1 MDKKISISFEIDNS
15 CEFPQVI
22 IKADQRSEKIDKII
36 EAIEQC
42 VYADKSR
49 IPVNDGESII
59 LLEQKDIM
67 RVYTENRRV
76 VVSTEAKDHES
87 RMTLKEFEDIL
98 DKRYF
103 VRISRFEIINLSKVF
118 SFDLSMSGTI
128 KVIFEGGS
136 ETWVAR
142 RYVKDILRKLDNMNR
157 GGEGHE

>member
-1 MDKKISISFEIDNS
+1 MDKKVSISFETDRS

-22 IKADQRSEKIDKII
+22 IKADKRTEKIDKII
-36 EAIEQC
+36 EAIERC
-42 VYADKSR
+42 VYADTSR
-49 IPVNDGESII
+49 IPVNDGDSII
-59 LLEQKDIM
+59 LLEQKDII

-76 VVSTEAKDHES
+76 IVSAETGDHES

-98 DKRYF
+98 DKGYF

-142 RYVKDILRKLDNMNR
+142 RYVKDILKKLDNMNR

>member
-1 MDKKISISFEIDNS
+1 MDKKVSISFETDHS

-22 IKADQRSEKIDKII
+22 IKADKRTEKIDKII
-36 EAIEQC
+36 EAIERC
-42 VYADKSR
+42 VYADTSK
-49 IPVNDGESII
+49 IPVNEGDSII

-76 VVSTEAKDHES
+76 VVSAEAGDHES
-87 RMTLKEFEDIL
+87 KMTLKEFEDIL
-98 DKRYF
+98 DKSFF

-128 KVIFEGGS
+128 RVIFEGGS

-142 RYVKDILRKLDNMNR
+142 RYVKDILKKLDNMNK